1 VFEKSARQSP
11 MGRIPTVDDV
21 ANAVFYLACEAT
33 GVTAHTLIV
42 DCGVT
47 ALQPVV

>member
-1 VFEKSARQSP
+1 MEKSIKVSP
-11 MGRIPTVDDV
+11 MGRIPTVDDIV
-21 ANAVFYLACEAT
+21 SVTLFLACDAT
-33 GVTAHTLIV
+33 GVTAHTIFV